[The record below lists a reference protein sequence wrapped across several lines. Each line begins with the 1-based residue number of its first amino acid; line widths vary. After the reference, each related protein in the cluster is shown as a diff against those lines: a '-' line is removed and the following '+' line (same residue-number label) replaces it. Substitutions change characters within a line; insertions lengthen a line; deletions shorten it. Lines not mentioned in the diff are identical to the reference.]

1 MQNEIAASLQISAR
15 QVAAWLKFRRDRSQK
30 VGADILSVSLW
41 DNEQNSI
48 AYIGHDQKTQ
58 GQIPI
63 EDLLSPV
70 HGTK

>member
-48 AYIGHDQKTQ
+48 
-58 GQIPI
+58 
-63 EDLLSPV
+63 
-70 HGTK
+70 